1 MLDLLVELGYVV
13 TAHDLV
19 IESPLDLRPD
29 EIVAYCDEATERFR
43 AEGKHQLVGI
53 LYLHATHEEQR
64 SSPFPHISRHRDLLS
79 FDRFPPPLDRRRSPW
94 ER

>member
-1 MLDLLVELGYVV
+1 MLQGATDVLRRARPSLWLEFWPDGLRANGHDPQWVLDLLVELGYVV

-19 IESPLDLRPD
+19 IESPLDLRAD

-53 LYLHATHEEQR
+53 LYLHATQ
-64 SSPFPHISRHRDLLS
+64 
-79 FDRFPPPLDRRRSPW
+79 
-94 ER
+94 